1 MACLVQITLKHLF
14 AYIYKFRTL
23 LLLLLRAYYFQ
34 ARDFSLDI
42 DQDLHAP
49 PMKSCR
55 AARQ

>member
-1 MACLVQITLKHLF
+1 MACLVQITLICF
-14 AYIYKFRTL
+14 YKFRT
-23 LLLLLRAYYFQ
+23 LLLLRAYYFQ